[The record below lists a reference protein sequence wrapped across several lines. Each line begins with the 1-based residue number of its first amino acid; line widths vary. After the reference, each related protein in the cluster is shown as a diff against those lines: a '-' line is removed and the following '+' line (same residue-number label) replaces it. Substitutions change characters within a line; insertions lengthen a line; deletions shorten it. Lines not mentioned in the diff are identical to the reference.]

1 VRRPGTSRDRLRWVV
16 GDEVYGAPTLRSR
29 LEEHEIGYVLG
40 VKKNGEVTTA
50 AGRSRVDALAGLVPE
65 SRVGDL
71 LLRRRLERPVPVR
84 PGV

>member
-50 AGRSRVDALAGLVPE
+50 AGRSRVDALAGL
-65 SRVGDL
+65 
-71 LLRRRLERPVPVR
+71 
-84 PGV
+84 